1 MNYKN
6 ICTAEAIALI
16 VVIIINQTLL
26 GAAKDIVIDTA
37 SSAWFHT
44 IFISIIAIILV
55 LLMSKL
61 FSKFINLDIIDIS
74 EFLSGKVLKTIVCVL
89 LIVFFV
95 LSGSLI
101 LNHISNCLS
110 VIYLSNTNILFIV
123 LLFLLGTVLVARKDI
138 NAISRTNLIILCLL
152 VIPTIILFIVTQST
166 FRFDSLFPILGYGFE
181 ETFFNNTTNLYAFSG
196 LIYLFL
202 ITPIMKDTTK
212 YKKVALIAII
222 ISSLYL
228 FFTVTSLLLSFPF
241 ASLTEDLFSV
251 YLLSRTISFGSF
263 LERVDAI
270 YVFLWVLSSFS
281 YLSII
286 FYFLTNTF
294 KKMTNIKNRNG
305 VLYGFASI
313 ILGRALIIKDVTDL
327 NFGQKVIF
335 PYYFVI
341 LFAILFIILLLAY
354 FKSKKDPVPLK

>member
-37 SSAWFHT
+37 SSAWIHT
-44 IFISIIAIILV
+44 IFISIIAFVLV
-55 LLMSKL
+55 FLISKL
-61 FSKFINLDIIDIS
+61 FSKFINLDIIDLS
-74 EFLSGKVLKTIVCVL
+74 EFLAGKILKTIVCML
-89 LIVFFV
+89 LIGFFI
-95 LSGSLI
+95 LSGALI

-110 VIYLSNTNILFIV
+110 IVYLSNTNILFIV
-123 LLFLLGTVLVARKDI
+123 LLFLIGTVIVARKDI
-138 NAISRTNLIILCLL
+138 NAVSRTNLIILCLL
-152 VIPTIILFIVTQST
+152 IIPTIVLFIVTQST
-166 FRFDSLFPILGYGFE
+166 GRLDSLFPILGYGFE
-181 ETFFNNTTNLYAFSG
+181 ETFLDNTTNLYAFSG

-212 YKKVALIAII
+212 YRKIALIAIG

-241 ASLTEDLFSV
+241 SSLTEDLLSV
-251 YLLSRTISFGSF
+251 YLLSRTMSFGSF

-270 YVFLWVLSSFS
+270 YVFLWILSSFS

-305 VLYGFASI
+305 VLYSFASI
-313 ILGRALIIKDVTDL
+313 ILGGALIIKDVTDL
-327 NFGQKVIF
+327 NFGQKIIF
-335 PYYFVI
+335 PYYFII
-341 LFAILFIILLLAY
+341 LLFILLMVLLLAY
-354 FKSKKDPVPLK
+354 FKSKKEPVPLK